1 MESIFLKLVFP
12 PPPSIFLNTLSL
24 INIPSFALGGLS
36 ELRGN
41 NMPYSKFFITNNNN
55 NNNVNATNL
64 QKQSSSQEKKTTE
77 DVKVSSRLGMLI
89 CYTPAFL
96 ATLAFYL
103 LFPQESYSLRML
115 LLNSALALHFFK
127 RIFEVLCVHKY
138 SGNMG
143 LKTAV
148 IIGISYLTSTAS
160 MIYAQH
166 LSQGLGEP
174 TIDLKYIGSLL
185 FLIGLSGNFYHHYLL
200 SQLREKGEKKYKIP
214 KGGLF
219 RLVICPHYMFE
230 IIEFLGFFFISQT
243 LHSFSIAIGTMF
255 YLVGRSVATRQWYLT
270 KFEDFPQHV
279 KALIPYLF

>member
-24 INIPSFALGGLS
+24 ISIPSFALGGLS
-36 ELRGN
+36 EFRGN
-41 NMPYSKFFITNNNN
+41 NMPYSKFFTNNTNNNN
-55 NNNVNATNL
+55 NNNHVTATNL
-64 QKQSSSQEKKTTE
+64 QKQSSSQEKKTKE
-77 DVKVSSRLGMLI
+77 VSSRLGMLI

-96 ATLAFYL
+96 ASLAFYL
-103 LFPQESYSLRML
+103 LFPQESYNLRML
-115 LLNSALALHFFK
+115 LLSSALALHFFK

-138 SGNMG
+138 SGSMA
-143 LKTAV
+143 LKTAMT
-148 IIGISYLTSTAS
+148 IGISYLSSTAS

-166 LSQGLGEP
+166 LSQGLAEP
-174 TIDLKYIGSLL
+174 PIDLKYIGSLL

-200 SQLREKGEKKYKIP
+200 SKLREKGEKKYKIP

-219 RLVICPHYMFE
+219 GLVICPHYMFE

-255 YLVGRSVATRQWYLT
+255 YLVGRSVATRRWYLT
-270 KFEDFPQHV
+270 KFESFPQHV
-279 KALIPYLF
+279 KALIPYVF